1 MRLFSHKNRA
11 MHLGPS
17 YLRAQQTPV
26 FDTHEYGSGKA
37 NHGLLS
43 GRHCIAAGRGKTG
56 YPAQEDSRA
65 KI

>member
-1 MRLFSHKNRA
+1 

-26 FDTHEYGSGKA
+26 FDTYEYGSGKA